1 MDDAQRQA
9 LERTLAGREE
19 ELQAAV
25 GRLREALAAPSSVA
39 DAHDPV
45 EEGDA
50 RMMASLDLAQLG
62 RLEDELREV
71 LAARQRQRD
80 GVYGLCEACGE
91 PIAVER
97 LQVLPEAR
105 LCLRDE
111 EAAERAQAGR

>member
-1 MDDAQRQA
+1 MDDAQRQELEGA
-9 LERTLAGREE
+9 LARRDE

-25 GRLREALAAPSSVA
+25 DRLREALAAPSGIA
-39 DAHDPV
+39 DAHDQV

-50 RMMASLDLAQLG
+50 RMMATQDLTELG

-71 LAARQRQRD
+71 RAARQRQRE

-97 LQVLPEAR
+97 LRVLPEAR
-105 LCLRDE
+105 RCIRHADM
-111 EAAERAQAGR
+111 R